1 MFNEREALRLRLEQL
16 NDKEIIV
23 MRDLREEREGIYSK
37 LRELDKNQ
45 NNPPQVRESSSLMD
59 LVITAAQELKQSK
72 SSSPHIQTNNISQPF
87 NKSITSIQREAA
99 LKILS
104 MHKEGIRGAGLRKEI
119 EKETGM
125 KVKNM
130 TTFMSGLMKHHPEI
144 KKPGRGHYVIKHEK
158 SFE

>member
-23 MRDLREEREGIYSK
+23 IRELREEREGIYSK
-37 LRELDKNQ
+37 LRELDKKQ
-45 NNPPQVRESSSLMD
+45 SNPPQAKESTSLMD
-59 LVITAAQELKQSK
+59 LVSAASQKLKQSK
-72 SSSPHIQTNNISQPF
+72 SSSPHIQTNTASQAF
-87 NKSITSIQREAA
+87 NKSITSTQREAA
-99 LKILS
+99 LKILNI
-104 MHKEGIRGAGLRKEI
+104 HKEGIRGASLRNEI

-130 TTFMSGLMKHHPEI
+130 TAFMSGLMKHHPEV
-144 KKPGRGHYVIKHEK
+144 KKPGRGHYIIKHEK

>member
-23 MRDLREEREGIYSK
+23 MRELREEREGIYSK
-37 LRELDKNQ
+37 LRELDKKQ
-45 NNPPQVRESSSLMD
+45 SNPPQVRESSSLMD
-59 LVITAAQELKQSK
+59 LVSAAAQELKQSK
-72 SSSPHIQTNNISQPF
+72 SSSPHIQTNTTSQPF
-87 NKSITSIQREAA
+87 NKSITSTQREAA
-99 LKILS
+99 LKILNI
-104 MHKEGIRGAGLRKEI
+104 HKEGIRGATLRKEI

-130 TTFMSGLMKHHPEI
+130 TAFMSGLMKHHPEV
-144 KKPGRGHYVIKHEK
+144 KKPGRGHYIIKHEK